1 MYESSSPEKF
11 KESSGYVINDI
22 WYPRV
27 TSILN
32 IKAKPALYRYYAGLS
47 SYAEGESIKNKS
59 AEEGTRV
66 HEAAEAILT
75 GKDPVVDQD
84 ISPSVEVLKKFI
96 IERNVQVDPE
106 WVERRVA
113 NFNERYAG
121 TVDAVAFIDGKLG
134 VLDLKTSAGIYRD
147 YNLQL
152 GAYFSPILEELPTLN
167 TKWILRIDQSQ
178 KCSLCNASRRT
189 KGGREKI
196 RAPKNGSNG
205 VPYRTCHHNWLP
217 MEGEVEFKEFP
228 LWHDDFQAFLGA
240 KKLWEWE
247 NASVLKKIGYM

>member
-1 MYESSSPEKF
+1 MYGSSSPESF
-11 KESSGYVINDI
+11 KESSGYIINGI

-27 TSILN
+27 TSILG
-32 IKAKPALYRYYAGLS
+32 IKAKPALYRYYAGLRNF
-47 SYAEGESIKNKS
+47 AEGEAIKEKS

-75 GKDPVVDQD
+75 GKEPVVDEN
-84 ISPSVEVLKKFI
+84 IAPSVEVFRKFI
-96 IERNVQVDPE
+96 EEKNVQVDPE

-113 NFNERYAG
+113 NHSERYAG

-152 GAYFSPILEELPTLN
+152 GAYFSPIQEELPTLS
-167 TKWILRIDQSQ
+167 TKWILRIDQAQ
-178 KCSLCNASRRT
+178 KCEHCNASLRT

-205 VPYRTCHHNWLP
+205 VPYRTCYHTWGP
-217 MEGEVEFKEFP
+217 MEGEVELKEFP
-228 LWHDDFQAFLGA
+228 LWHDDYQAFLAA

-247 NASVLKKIGYM
+247 NVTVLKKIGYF